1 MKALEVIPISR
12 GISRETLSYF
22 TGSDISVGTIVKV
35 PLRKNVIPAL
45 VISVKEVED
54 IKSEIKNSPFPLR
67 KIEKMKSYHLL
78 SKEFVEASQK
88 TADYYAGSTGAVLS
102 SIIPKAIF
110 ENAEK
115 LKINQ
120 DTSTLNINPISS
132 EKFVIQSND
141 EDRYA
146 HYKSIIREEFAKGSS
161 VFFCLPTIQDIKKAV
176 EKLQK
181 GIEKYT
187 FILHASMGKKEMLET
202 INNILS
208 EDHPLLIIAT
218 GGFLSIPKTKIST
231 IILDK
236 ENSRAYKTQVRP
248 YVDIRN
254 FAETLA
260 GKMKAKIIFGDLLLR
275 AETIWRYKNSEL
287 VEIASLK
294 FRSLTTSSQEIVDMR
309 FKKEDVEPITP
320 AKPEIKKEF
329 KIFSSQLEEKIKNSV
344 ENNEHMFIFT
354 ARRGLSPSTICAD
367 CGNIVKC
374 NTCGAHTVLHKSPT
388 ENFFLC
394 HKCGERRSALE
405 KCSNC
410 SGWRLTTLGI
420 GSELVEEKL
429 KEMYPNSKIF
439 RIDSDVTP
447 THKKAEHVA
456 EKFYSSPQSILIG
469 TEMALL
475 YLTEKVE
482 NSAVV
487 SMDSF
492 FSIPDFRINE
502 RILNILLKMRAI
514 TDRKLIIQTRDVTQK
529 VFDYAIRGNLVDFYR
544 DEMEDRKALRYPPF
558 TNLIKVSIIGAKDEI
573 VPFVEGFQKE
583 IEPYEIDVFPAFIP
597 QARNKYSVNGIIKV
611 PHSEWPNTKL
621 IERLKALPLNFSV
634 NVDPDSLI

>member
-1 MKALEVIPISR
+1 M
-12 GISRETLSYF
+12 
-22 TGSDISVGTIVKV
+22 
-35 PLRKNVIPAL
+35 
-45 VISVKEVED
+45 
-54 IKSEIKNSPFPLR
+54 
-67 KIEKMKSYHLL
+67 
-78 SKEFVEASQK
+78 
-88 TADYYAGSTGAVLS
+88 
-102 SIIPKAIF
+102 
-110 ENAEK
+110 
-115 LKINQ
+115 
-120 DTSTLNINPISS
+120 
-132 EKFVIQSND
+132 
-141 EDRYA
+141 
-146 HYKSIIREEFAKGSS
+146 
-161 VFFCLPTIQDIKKAV
+161 
-176 EKLQK
+176 
-181 GIEKYT
+181 
-187 FILHASMGKKEMLET
+187 
-202 INNILS
+202 
-208 EDHPLLIIAT
+208 
-218 GGFLSIPKTKIST
+218 
-231 IILDK
+231 
-236 ENSRAYKTQVRP
+236 
-248 YVDIRN
+248 
-254 FAETLA
+254 
-260 GKMKAKIIFGDLLLR
+260 
-275 AETIWRYKNSEL
+275 
-287 VEIASLK
+287 
-294 FRSLTTSSQEIVDMR
+294 
-309 FKKEDVEPITP
+309 
-320 AKPEIKKEF
+320 
-329 KIFSSQLEEKIKNSV
+329 
-344 ENNEHMFIFT
+344 
-354 ARRGLSPSTICAD
+354 
-367 CGNIVKC
+367 KC

-420 GSELVEEKL
+420 GSELVEENL